1 MVNKTTQ
8 LSLKKGK
15 TGVPPPTNAVPHH
28 LSYAMKAF
36 PMKLKG
42 LLKEDLVFGRPLIR
56 EGSEV
61 GQVRCRFLQVM
72 TMPEE
77 HAQCLL
83 GIVPVFILCQPDV
96 LFHWKFK
103 GE

>member
-1 MVNKTTQ
+1 M
-8 LSLKKGK
+8 
-15 TGVPPPTNAVPHH
+15 GVPPPTNAVPHH
-28 LSYAMKAF
+28 LSYTMKAF